1 MKGSVF
7 RACVLLGV
15 LAAAS
20 TAAAATPPVVQIP
33 EGFVD
38 LTKGIPGALA
48 GSLPAATLNE
58 ARNAGHLAFAIDPT
72 PAAEGLTPNEIADL
86 RPTPLH
92 VDPAE
97 MTKTVSELTKSLA
110 TAVPGGKS
118 EVLRADPVAVS
129 GVTGLRVVAD
139 IDVGGRAFRDLIFML
154 PVGPRMLVLT
164 FSVSRARYADYE
176 PRFDA
181 AALATRGLEAAP
193 AIPKGPLRQAV
204 IMGIGVVIAGVLI
217 EVARRKRARDD
228 KGGAAPRPPSRA

>member
-1 MKGSVF
+1 MKGSVL

-15 LAAAS
+15 LAAPS
-20 TAAAATPPVVQIP
+20 TAAAATPPVVQVP

-38 LTKGIPGALA
+38 LTKGIPDALA
-48 GSLPAATLNE
+48 GSLPATTLDE

-86 RPTPLH
+86 RPAPLH
-92 VDPAE
+92 VDPAK
-97 MTKTVSELTKSLA
+97 MSKTISELTKALA

-118 EVLRADPVAVS
+118 EILRADPVVVS
-129 GVTGLRVVAD
+129 DVTGLRVVAD
-139 IDVGGRAFRDLIFML
+139 IDVGGRAFRDLIFLL

-181 AALATRGLEAAP
+181 AARATRGLEGAP

-204 IMGIGVVIAGVLI
+204 ITGIAVVIAGVLI
-217 EVARRKRARDD
+217 EAARRTKARNER
-228 KGGAAPRPPSRA
+228 GGSR